1 MPQAP
6 PLEFWAACLFAAMIG
21 FPAGSMSTD
30 SSNGDQSDVRQRIA
44 SFMRTEAQARP
55 KEVAQEDVQILRAG
69 ASRLDQLLSQIEEAR
84 CKEKREKDVQTLR
97 AAADRLDR
105 LLAGIT
111 GKEIMPELKLR
122 LYKENRAQ

>member
-1 MPQAP
+1 
-6 PLEFWAACLFAAMIG
+6 
-21 FPAGSMSTD
+21 MSTD
-30 SSNGDQSDVRQRIA
+30 SNNGEQSDVRARIA

-55 KEVAQEDVQILRAG
+55 RDVAQEDVQTLRAG
-69 ASRLDQLLSQIEEAR
+69 AGRLDQLLNQIEESR
-84 CKEKREKDVQTLR
+84 RKEEREKDVKTLR

-122 LYKENRAQ
+122 RSKENRTQ